1 MKDMLFSGLFG
12 DSSLSEKWRTQ
23 PDFSSVTRA
32 SVCLWMQSECFIL
45 NYLSTSVDLS
55 ILWYTAKSL
64 YFITVNENATY
75 CFVTQGLG
83 VEV

>member
-1 MKDMLFSGLFG
+1 MKDMLFSGLLS
-12 DSSLSEKWRTQ
+12 DSSLSEKWRNP

-32 SVCLWMQSECFIL
+32 SVCQQMQSECFIP

-55 ILWYTAKSL
+55 ILWYTDNSL

-75 CFVTQGLG
+75 SFVTQGLG